1 MANASVPI
9 TPGSGA
15 SIDAHQVGNGD
26 YQQIIRHVT
35 SDTVD
40 TAPATA
46 WTVSTTASQSQIT
59 ANENRVAMMIYNAS
73 TARVY
78 LRFDSVAPL
87 IAGTNAHW
95 YLDSGDRFEVPFGI
109 CQLAVSII
117 AASSGSG
124 TVNFTLG
131 TET

>member
-1 MANASVPI
+1 MANSSVSI

-15 SIDAHQVGNGD
+15 LIDAHQIGSGD
-26 YQQIIRHVT
+26 FQQIVRQAT
-35 SDTVD
+35 SDTVSAG
-40 TAPATA
+40 APAT
-46 WTVSTTASQSQIT
+46 WTVSTTASASQI
-59 ANENRVAMMIYNAS
+59 AADENRVAMLIYNTSNAK
-73 TARVY
+73 VF
-78 LRFDSVAPL
+78 LRFDGTAPL

-95 YLDSGDRFEVPFGI
+95 YLDSGDRYEVPFGI

-117 AASSGSG
+117 AATAGTG